1 MTLETWLLFSGAALV
16 VILIPGPL
24 SLLMI
29 SNSLNYGLRRSYPA
43 FLGGVFASI
52 CLLSASA
59 LGLGAL
65 LLASEQLF
73 SALKIVGA
81 LYLFYLA
88 WQSWQQSRQPSQGA
102 VVPQPPT
109 VPRFRALFGR
119 AFVLGASNPKDI
131 LFFVAFF
138 PQFIHVLFFAAFLP
152 QFLSAQQAFLPQ
164 LLIMIATWTV
174 LDLLCKL
181 AYGLGAH
188 GAARYLRSGAGQ
200 SWFNR
205 VSAALFG
212 CAGLASLM
220 KVRGSV

>member
-1 MTLETWLLFSGAALV
+1 MSLETWLLFSGAALV

-43 FLGGVFASI
+43 FLGGVIASI

-88 WQSWQQSRQPSQGA
+88 WQSWQQSRQPAQGA
-102 VVPQPPT
+102 TVPQAAP
-109 VPRFRALFGR
+109 VPRFRVLFGR

-131 LFFVAFF
+131 LFF
-138 PQFIHVLFFAAFLP
+138 AAFLP
-152 QFLSAQQAFLPQ
+152 QFLSTEQAFLPQ
-164 LLIMIATWTV
+164 LLIMIATWAA

-205 VSAALFG
+205 VSAALFSG
-212 CAGLASLM
+212 AGVLSLIH
-220 KVRGSV
+220 VRTGSL

>member
-1 MTLETWLLFSGAALV
+1 MTLETWLLFSGAALI

-29 SNSLNYGLRRSYPA
+29 SNSLNYGVRRSYPA

-88 WQSWQQSRQPSQGA
+88 WQSWQQSRQPAQGA
-102 VVPQPPT
+102 DVPRT
-109 VPRFRALFGR
+109 AAVPRFRTLFGR

-131 LFFVAFF
+131 LFF
-138 PQFIHVLFFAAFLP
+138 AAFLP
-152 QFLSAQQAFLPQ
+152 QFLSSQQAFVPQ
-164 LLIMIATWTV
+164 LLVMIATWTV

-188 GAARYLRSGAGQ
+188 GAAGYLRSGHGQ

-205 VSAALFG
+205 ISAALFG
-212 CAGLASLM
+212 AAGVAALIKARTGLL
-220 KVRGSV
+220 

>member
-1 MTLETWLLFSGAALV
+1 MSLETWLLFSSAALV

-65 LLASEQLF
+65 LLASEKLF
-73 SALKIVGA
+73 SALKIVGS

-88 WQSWQQSRQPSQGA
+88 WQSWKQSRQPA
-102 VVPQPPT
+102 TVTNVPEAAPK
-109 VPRFRALFGR
+109 PRFSALFGR

-131 LFFVAFF
+131 LFF
-138 PQFIHVLFFAAFLP
+138 AAFLP
-152 QFLSAQQAFLPQ
+152 QFLNPNLPFLNQ
-164 LLIMIATWTV
+164 LLVMIATWTV

-188 GAARYLRSGAGQ
+188 GAAGYLRSGKGQ

-205 VSAALFG
+205 VSAGLFG
-212 CAGLASLM
+212 VAGTASLLS
-220 KVRGSV
+220 R

>member
-1 MTLETWLLFSGAALV
+1 MSLETWLLFSSAALV

-29 SNSLNYGLRRSYPA
+29 SNSLNFGLRRSYPA

-65 LLASEQLF
+65 LLASEKLF

-88 WQSWQQSRQPSQGA
+88 WQSWKQSRQPA
-102 VVPQPPT
+102 TVTNVPEAAPK
-109 VPRFRALFGR
+109 PRFSALFGR

-131 LFFVAFF
+131 LFF
-138 PQFIHVLFFAAFLP
+138 AAFLP
-152 QFLSAQQAFLPQ
+152 QFLNPDLPFLNQ
-164 LLIMIATWTV
+164 LLVMIATWTV

-188 GAARYLRSGAGQ
+188 GAAGYLRSGKGQ

-205 VSAALFG
+205 ISAGLFG
-212 CAGLASLM
+212 VAGTASLLS
-220 KVRGSV
+220 R

>member
-1 MTLETWLLFSGAALV
+1 MNLETWLLFSGAALV

-65 LLASEQLF
+65 LLASEHVF

-88 WQSWQQSRQPSQGA
+88 WQSWQQSRLPAQGA
-102 VVPQPPT
+102 HVPQTPA

-131 LFFVAFF
+131 LFF
-138 PQFIHVLFFAAFLP
+138 AAFLP
-152 QFLSAQQAFLPQ
+152 QFLSSQQPFLPQ
-164 LLIMIATWTV
+164 LLTMIATWTV

-181 AYGLGAH
+181 AYGSGAH
-188 GAARYLRSGAGQ
+188 GAARYLRSGSGQ

-205 VSAALFG
+205 ISAALFG
-212 CAGLASLM
+212 GAGIASLI
-220 KVRGSV
+220 KAPLA

>member
-1 MTLETWLLFSGAALV
+1 MNLETWLLFSGAALV

-73 SALKIVGA
+73 SALKMVGA
-81 LYLFYLA
+81 VYLFYLA
-88 WQSWQQSRQPSQGA
+88 WQSWQQSRQPAQRA
-102 VVPQPPT
+102 EVPYAAP

-131 LFFVAFF
+131 LFF
-138 PQFIHVLFFAAFLP
+138 AAFLP
-152 QFLSAQQAFLPQ
+152 QFLNSQQPFLPQ
-164 LLIMIATWTV
+164 LLIMIVTWTA
-174 LDLLCKL
+174 LDLMCKL

-188 GAARYLRSGAGQ
+188 GAARYLRSGKGQ

-205 VSAALFG
+205 ISAGLFG
-212 CAGLASLM
+212 GAGVMALIKA
-220 KVRGSV
+220 RTG

>member
-1 MTLETWLLFSGAALV
+1 MSLETWLLFSSAALV

-65 LLASEQLF
+65 LLASEKLF

-88 WQSWQQSRQPSQGA
+88 WQSWKQSRQPA
-102 VVPQPPT
+102 TVTNVPEAAPK
-109 VPRFRALFGR
+109 PRFSALFGR

-131 LFFVAFF
+131 LFF
-138 PQFIHVLFFAAFLP
+138 AAFLP
-152 QFLSAQQAFLPQ
+152 QFLNPDLPFLNQ
-164 LLIMIATWTV
+164 LLVMIATWTV

-188 GAARYLRSGAGQ
+188 GAAGYLRSGKGQ

-205 VSAALFG
+205 VSAGLFG
-212 CAGLASLM
+212 VAGTASLLS
-220 KVRGSV
+220 R

>member
-1 MTLETWLLFSGAALV
+1 MSLETWLLFSGAALV

-43 FLGGVFASI
+43 FLGGVIASI

-88 WQSWQQSRQPSQGA
+88 WQSWQQSRQPAQGA
-102 VVPQPPT
+102 TVPQAAP

-131 LFFVAFF
+131 LFF
-138 PQFIHVLFFAAFLP
+138 AAFLP
-152 QFLSAQQAFLPQ
+152 QFLSTEQALLPQ
-164 LLIMIATWTV
+164 LLIMIATWAA

-205 VSAALFG
+205 VSAALFSG
-212 CAGLASLM
+212 AGVLSLIH
-220 KVRGSV
+220 VRTGSL

>member
-1 MTLETWLLFSGAALV
+1 MTIETWLLFSGAALV

-73 SALKIVGA
+73 SALKILGA
-81 LYLFYLA
+81 AYLFYLA

-102 VVPQPPT
+102 VVPQAVAT
-109 VPRFRALFGR
+109 PRFRALFGR

-131 LFFVAFF
+131 LFF
-138 PQFIHVLFFAAFLP
+138 AAFLP
-152 QFLSAQQAFLPQ
+152 QFLSSQQPFLPQ
-164 LLIMIATWTV
+164 LLIMIATWTL

-181 AYGLGAH
+181 AYGLSAH
-188 GAARYLRSGAGQ
+188 GAARYLRSGKGQ

-205 VSAALFG
+205 TSAGLFG
-212 CAGLASLM
+212 GAGMVSLI
-220 KVRGSV
+220 KGTGPL

>member
-1 MTLETWLLFSGAALV
+1 MSVETWLLFSGAALI

-88 WQSWQQSRQPSQGA
+88 WQSWQQSRLPSKGA
-102 VVPQPPT
+102 VVPDAAP
-109 VPRFRALFGR
+109 VPRFRALFG
-119 AFVLGASNPKDI
+119 
-131 LFFVAFF
+131 
-138 PQFIHVLFFAAFLP
+138 
-152 QFLSAQQAFLPQ
+152 
-164 LLIMIATWTV
+164 
-174 LDLLCKL
+174 
-181 AYGLGAH
+181 
-188 GAARYLRSGAGQ
+188 
-200 SWFNR
+200 
-205 VSAALFG
+205 
-212 CAGLASLM
+212 
-220 KVRGSV
+220 

>member
-1 MTLETWLLFSGAALV
+1 MNLDTWLLFSGAALI

-81 LYLFYLA
+81 VYLFYLA

-102 VVPQPPT
+102 VVPAAAAT
-109 VPRFRALFGR
+109 PRFRTLFGR

-131 LFFVAFF
+131 LFFT
-138 PQFIHVLFFAAFLP
+138 AFLP
-152 QFLSAQQAFLPQ
+152 QFLSSQQAFLPQ

-212 CAGLASLM
+212 CAGAMSLIGAS
-220 KVRGSV
+220 GSV

>member
-1 MTLETWLLFSGAALV
+1 MNLETWLLFSGAALI

-73 SALKIVGA
+73 SALKMVGA

-88 WQSWQQSRQPSQGA
+88 WQSWQQSRQPARGA
-102 VVPQPPT
+102 VVPQAVAT
-109 VPRFRALFGR
+109 PRFRALFGR

-131 LFFVAFF
+131 LFF
-138 PQFIHVLFFAAFLP
+138 AAFLP
-152 QFLSAQQAFLPQ
+152 QFLSSDRPFLPQ
-164 LLIMIATWTV
+164 LLVMIATWTV

-188 GAARYLRSGAGQ
+188 GAARYLRSGNGQ

-205 VSAALFG
+205 TSAGLFG
-212 CAGLASLM
+212 AAGVASLIN
-220 KVRGSV
+220 R

>member
-1 MTLETWLLFSGAALV
+1 MNLETWLLFSGAALV

-73 SALKIVGA
+73 SALKMVGA
-81 LYLFYLA
+81 VYLFYLA
-88 WQSWQQSRQPSQGA
+88 WQSWQQSRQPA
-102 VVPQPPT
+102 ERAEVPYAAP

-131 LFFVAFF
+131 LFF
-138 PQFIHVLFFAAFLP
+138 AAFLP
-152 QFLSAQQAFLPQ
+152 QFLNSQQPFLPQ
-164 LLIMIATWTV
+164 LLIMIVTWTA
-174 LDLLCKL
+174 LDLMCKL

-188 GAARYLRSGAGQ
+188 GAARYLRSGKGQ

-205 VSAALFG
+205 ISAGLFG
-212 CAGLASLM
+212 GAGVMALIKA
-220 KVRGSV
+220 RTG

>member
-1 MTLETWLLFSGAALV
+1 MNLETWLLFSGAALV

-81 LYLFYLA
+81 VYLFYLA
-88 WQSWQQSRQPSQGA
+88 WQSWRQSRQPGKSA
-102 VVPQPPT
+102 EVPYDAP

-131 LFFVAFF
+131 LFF
-138 PQFIHVLFFAAFLP
+138 AAFLP
-152 QFLSAQQAFLPQ
+152 QFLNGQQAFLPQ

-181 AYGLGAH
+181 AYGLSAH
-188 GAARYLRSGAGQ
+188 GAARYLRSGNGQ

-205 VSAALFG
+205 VSAAFFG
-212 CAGLASLM
+212 AAGAASLL
-220 KVRGSV
+220 RA

>member
-1 MTLETWLLFSGAALV
+1 MNLDTWLLFSGAALV

-73 SALKIVGA
+73 SALKIIGA

-88 WQSWQQSRQPSQGA
+88 WQSWQQSRLPTHGA
-102 VVPQPPT
+102 EVPQAPA

-131 LFFVAFF
+131 LFF
-138 PQFIHVLFFAAFLP
+138 AAFLP
-152 QFLSAQQAFLPQ
+152 QFLSSEQPFLPQ

-205 VSAALFG
+205 VSALLFG
-212 CAGLASLM
+212 AAGVFSLI
-220 KVRGSV
+220 KTRVSI

>member
-1 MTLETWLLFSGAALV
+1 MNLDTWLLFSGAALV

-29 SNSLNYGLRRSYPA
+29 SNSLNFGLRRSYPA

-88 WQSWQQSRQPSQGA
+88 WQSWQQSRLPSAGA
-102 VVPQPPT
+102 EVPQSPA
-109 VPRFRALFGR
+109 VPRFGALFGR

-131 LFFVAFF
+131 LFF
-138 PQFIHVLFFAAFLP
+138 AAFLQ
-152 QFLSAQQAFLPQ
+152 QFLSAEQAFLRQ

-188 GAARYLRSGAGQ
+188 GAARYLRSGSGQ

-205 VSAALFG
+205 TSAALFG
-212 CAGLASLM
+212 GAGAMALINA
-220 KVRGSV
+220 KGSI

>member
-1 MTLETWLLFSGAALV
+1 MNLETWLLFSGAALV

-29 SNSLNYGLRRSYPA
+29 SNSLNFGLRRSYPA

-65 LLASEQLF
+65 LLASEQVF

-88 WQSWQQSRQPSQGA
+88 WQSWKQSRQPAQGA
-102 VVPQPPT
+102 VVPQAIAT
-109 VPRFRALFGR
+109 PRFRTLFGR

-131 LFFVAFF
+131 LFF
-138 PQFIHVLFFAAFLP
+138 AAFLP
-152 QFLSAQQAFLPQ
+152 QFLNGTQPFLPQ

-181 AYGLGAH
+181 TYGLSAH
-188 GAARYLRSGAGQ
+188 GAARYLRSGKGQ
-200 SWFNR
+200 NWFNR
-205 VSAALFG
+205 ASAALFG
-212 CAGLASLM
+212 GAGAASLLS
-220 KVRGSV
+220 R

>member
-29 SNSLNYGLRRSYPA
+29 GNSLNYGLLRSYPA
-43 FLGGVFASI
+43 FLGGVCASI

-65 LLASEQLF
+65 LMASEQVF
-73 SALKIVGA
+73 SALKIVGG

-88 WQSWQQSRQPSQGA
+88 WQSWKQSRQPATGA
-102 VVPQPPT
+102 DVPG
-109 VPRFRALFGR
+109 ALSHPGFGSLFWR
-119 AFVLGASNPKDI
+119 AFVLGGSNPKDI
-131 LFFVAFF
+131 
-138 PQFIHVLFFAAFLP
+138 LFFAAFLP
-152 QFLSAQQAFLPQ
+152 QFLSAEQPFLPQ
-164 LLIMIATWTV
+164 LLVMIATWTL

-181 AYGLGAH
+181 TYGLGAH
-188 GAARYLRSGAGQ
+188 GAARYLRSGKGQ

-205 VSAALFG
+205 VSAGLFG
-212 CAGLASLM
+212 GAGAASLLS
-220 KVRGSV
+220 GH